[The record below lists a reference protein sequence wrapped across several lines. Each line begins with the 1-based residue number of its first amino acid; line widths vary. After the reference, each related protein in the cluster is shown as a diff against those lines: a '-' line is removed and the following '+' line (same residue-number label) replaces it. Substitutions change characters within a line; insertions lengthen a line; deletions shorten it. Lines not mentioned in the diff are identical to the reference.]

1 MWSGDLFELHFIF
14 AYNKLLRAKLV
25 VKLNAVMCKHH
36 GVEADNILG
45 ECPEAEIEQITIA
58 FSVRHYATTT
68 PKINPLLNIQFHSEI
83 ASFIKKS
90 HINFVVYTKKMTF
103 YKVHYKMQWM
113 RKTSK
118 ENTKKRLKHCQSKLE
133 HICYH

>member
-45 ECPEAEIEQITIA
+45 ECPEAGIEQITIA
-58 FSVRHYATTT
+58 FSVRHCVTTV
-68 PKINPLLNIQFHSEI
+68 PKINTLLNIDAISE
-83 ASFIKKS
+83 
-90 HINFVVYTKKMTF
+90 
-103 YKVHYKMQWM
+103 
-113 RKTSK
+113 
-118 ENTKKRLKHCQSKLE
+118 
-133 HICYH
+133 

>member
-1 MWSGDLFELHFIF
+1 
-14 AYNKLLRAKLV
+14 
-25 VKLNAVMCKHH
+25 MCKHH

-83 ASFIKKS
+83 SSFIKKS
-90 HINFVVYTKKMTF
+90 HIKFVVYTKKMTF
-103 YKVHYKMQWM
+103 YKVHYKMQEM
-113 RKTSK
+113 RKNCK
-118 ENTKKRLKHCQSKLE
+118 KKRETTKALPEQIGTHLLPLKKLLT
-133 HICYH
+133 